1 MKKGNTMS
9 TESSASTPNTG
20 STASNASK
28 GSEHTSKG
36 PTEGPR
42 DQIDS
47 ALKNMNAS
55 TPHMG
60 TGGAGAM
67 REEGAE
73 VKVFDKRSQHQDGAA
88 ASSSKMDTEEEN
100 SSSSKFETL
109 KDSASK
115 MSEKACKSMKG
126 MKKVPVSSI
135 LLGASLVS
143 LIVERRRSRRSQ
155 GQDMSTSSSSATSKQ
170 ANKQERRA
178 ATQRIAEKMPSRDEI
193 KEKASQFKESI
204 SSTAG
209 QYGSRLKGAV
219 RDEPITACLVAAGI
233 GTIGALTLG
242 RRGQNSSSSS
252 VSSR

>member
-9 TESSASTPNTG
+9 TESSASTSSTG

-28 GSEHTSKG
+28 SSEHSSRG
-36 PTEGPR
+36 PTEGSR

-60 TGGAGAM
+60 TGSASTM
-67 REEGAE
+67 REQGAE
-73 VKVFDKRSQHQDGAA
+73 VKVLDKRSQHQDGT
-88 ASSSKMDTEEEN
+88 SSGAGMDKEDDEN
-100 SSSSKFETL
+100 SSSSSFEAL

-115 MSEKACKSMKG
+115 MSEKACNSMKG
-126 MKKVPVSSI
+126 VKKVPISSI

-155 GQDMSTSSSSATSKQ
+155 GQGMSTSSSSMSKQ
-170 ANKQERRA
+170 ADKQERKA
-178 ATQRIAEKMPSRDEI
+178 ATQRIAEKMPSREEM
-193 KEKASQFKESI
+193 KQKASQFKESI

-219 RDEPITACLVAAGI
+219 REEPITACLVAAGI

-242 RRGQNSSSSS
+242 RRSQNTGSSASP
-252 VSSR
+252 R